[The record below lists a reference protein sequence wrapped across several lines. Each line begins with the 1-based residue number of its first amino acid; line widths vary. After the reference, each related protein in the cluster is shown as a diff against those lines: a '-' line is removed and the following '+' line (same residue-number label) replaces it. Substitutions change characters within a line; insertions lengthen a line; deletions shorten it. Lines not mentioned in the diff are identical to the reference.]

1 MEQIPRFRKFD
12 MYSNILNLIVLFD
25 YVSSLSY
32 LGIVIFLKLLQE
44 TNKNSNLEDFW
55 QNNLYLYIK
64 QT

>member
-25 YVSSLSY
+25 YASSLSY